1 MRKLV
6 YKALTSRH
14 KWKSTQ
20 WDYWCLHSTVVD
32 GVLQEYFTRRS
43 LELSPSFEC
52 KWGAVVKAKGDRA
65 KSREWPF
72 FSFSFLWPGEAV
84 PCSRLHLTIGWDLPV
99 CSENSHPFLGVD
111 KIPPAPLLPIQLT
124 SVLQE
129 DLVME
134 KQETHVAKRERIT
147 GNESSPAWDELSQQ
161 RMIEALNLHWDI
173 QEN

>member
-1 MRKLV
+1 M
-6 YKALTSRH
+6 
-14 KWKSTQ
+14 
-20 WDYWCLHSTVVD
+20 
-32 GVLQEYFTRRS
+32 
-43 LELSPSFEC
+43 
-52 KWGAVVKAKGDRA
+52 
-65 KSREWPF
+65 
-72 FSFSFLWPGEAV
+72 
-84 PCSRLHLTIGWDLPV
+84 

-111 KIPPAPLLPIQLT
+111 KIPPAPLLPIQLR

-147 GNESSPAWDELSQQ
+147 GDESSPAWDELSQQ